1 MAAPQNFRS
10 AFSGFHKED
19 VIHYLEYLNTKH
31 AAEVAQLQQ
40 ENEALR
46 AENAQLLERPVLTPA
61 IANEL
66 ENLRA
71 LVAQLEQEK
80 AALQEA
86 LEQASVQPA
95 QPTVVAAE
103 PAVVAEPVAAVPS
116 NQELEAYRRAERVE
130 REARERA
137 AQIYHRTNGALAEA
151 AVKVDEAAAQID
163 QMANIVSSQLTD
175 LRDLVSGSKQV
186 LHDAASAMYTLR
198 PEEE

>member
-40 ENEALR
+40 ENETLR
-46 AENAQLLERPVLTPA
+46 AENARLLERPVLTPA
-61 IANEL
+61 TANEL
-66 ENLRA
+66 ETLRA

-80 AALQEA
+80 AALQDA
-86 LEQASVQPA
+86 LDHAAPQP
-95 QPTVVAAE
+95 VVAAE
-103 PAVVAEPVAAVPS
+103 PAVAAEPVAAVPS
-116 NQELEAYRRAERVE
+116 NLELEAYRRAERVE